1 MAETP
6 ERLAERLNGDG
17 FKTLEFFRRLSPEQV
32 DCSVYTDGSSW
43 KVRQILAHFVS
54 TEKAFSM
61 LIKDVLGGGFG
72 APEEFE
78 IDRFNENEVAGL
90 DLLPFQDL
98 LVEFGTLRSGN
109 IQLVQGMTLSDMSR
123 MGRHPFLGM
132 TTLEEIVKLLYRHNQ
147 IHQRDMRKAL
157 QSQSGGSYE

>member
-6 ERLAERLNGDG
+6 ERLVERLNGDG
-17 FKTLEFFRRLSPEQV
+17 FKTLEFFGRLSPGQME
-32 DCSVYTDGSSW
+32 CSVYTDGSCW

-54 TEKAFSM
+54 TEKAFSL
-61 LIKDVLGGGFG
+61 LIKDVLAGGSG

-78 IDRFNENEVAGL
+78 IERFNENEVAGL
-90 DLLPFQDL
+90 GLLPFQDL
-98 LVEFGTLRSGN
+98 LVEFETLRSGN
-109 IQLVQGMTLSDMSR
+109 VQIVQGMTLTDLSR

-157 QSQSGGSYE
+157 QSPSGENYE